1 MANEYNHLRTDKVQ
15 TIEQPKLD
23 DSVRTLWD
31 KKRIDITVDKSL
43 NDVETAFN
51 NAQIPSITYGF
62 GGRWS
67 PNQPNRYLSLGG
79 DASRGGMPLK
89 ASIGGDIVPIS
100 STDVKNLAKLGFIQ
114 SRKLIF

>member
-1 MANEYNHLRTDKVQ
+1 MRTSYDKQNEQID
-15 TIEQPKLD
+15 EQPD
-23 DSVRTLWD
+23 ESVRTLWENKQVD
-31 KKRIDITVDKSL
+31 VTVDKPLSEVKASF
-43 NDVETAFN
+43 NKAF
-51 NAQIPSITYGF
+51 IPSKTYGF

-100 STDVKNLAKLGFIQ
+100 STDLKNLGKLGFVQ

>member
-1 MANEYNHLRTDKVQ
+1 MRTTNDKQNESIDEQ
-15 TIEQPKLD
+15 TEQIEE
-23 DSVRTLWD
+23 SVRTIWENKTVD
-31 KKRIDITVDKSL
+31 VTVDKPINEVRAS
-43 NDVETAFN
+43 FIK
-51 NAQIPSITYGF
+51 AQIPSKTYGF